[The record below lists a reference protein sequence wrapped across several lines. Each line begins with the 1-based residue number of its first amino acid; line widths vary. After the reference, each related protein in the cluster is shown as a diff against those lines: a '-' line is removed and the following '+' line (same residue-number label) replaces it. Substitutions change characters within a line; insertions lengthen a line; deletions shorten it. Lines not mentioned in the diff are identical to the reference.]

1 MYVPDDGSLN
11 TSMATG
17 TTHTSLGDVTASVAT
32 YSSGATYKAKIDP
45 RRNRDRI
52 APLLAQIGI
61 KL

>member
-1 MYVPDDGSLN
+1 MPDDGSLAT
-11 TSMATG
+11 TSVATG
-17 TTHTSLGDVTASVAT
+17 TTSLGDVTASVA
-32 YSSGATYKAKIDP
+32 SSGATYKAKIDP

>member
-1 MYVPDDGSLN
+1 VPDDGSLAT
-11 TSMATG
+11 TSVATG
-17 TTHTSLGDVTASVAT
+17 TTSLGDVTASVA
-32 YSSGATYKAKIDP
+32 SSGATYKAKIDP